1 MNRLIPLILAASLA
15 AAPARAEDSL
25 ADLVEAVA
33 PAVVNIHTTGTVS
46 QDWGFFG
53 SPFGRRRWTS
63 LGSGF
68 VVDADGL
75 IITNHHVVR
84 AASTIRVGLMDG
96 RTFDAAVVGVD
107 PDTDL
112 ALLSVDAKDLPAVT
126 LGEEPRVGESVFAV
140 GNPYGYD
147 HTVTAGIISARH
159 RDLGIGPYDDL
170 LQTDA
175 SINPGNSGGPLFD
188 MEGRLVGVNTAIHAS
203 GEGLGFAVPVPM
215 LDAVLPHLRQGGAVS
230 RGWTGLRATD
240 GEEALVVDRVYPK
253 GPAEEAGLQP
263 GDVLTA
269 VGDRPVHDAQSWN
282 RALGSAFPGDE
293 VRVTASRDGRDVSVN
308 LSVVDH
314 DEWSA
319 SWAGPPLEIPTLG
332 IAVRPPA
339 PDRLADTGL
348 DQEVGLEVV
357 QVSDDRSFFREGDI
371 LIEINGNVLR
381 DPMDLPPVADQV
393 MAKRKMTAVVLRGG
407 QMSRLF
413 YRW

>member
-1 MNRLIPLILAASLA
+1 MTRLALVLLASTLVTL
-15 AAPARAEDSL
+15 PARADDSL
-25 ADLVEAVA
+25 ADLVEQVA
-33 PAVVNIHTTGTVS
+33 PAVVNIHTSGSAS
-46 QDWGFFG
+46 QVWSPFAA
-53 SPFGRRRWTS
+53 PFGRRHWTS

-68 VVDADGL
+68 VVDSSGL

-126 LGEEPRVGESVFAV
+126 LGDEPRVGESVFAV

-188 MEGRLVGVNTAIHAS
+188 MAGQLVGVNTAIHAS

-215 LDAVLPHLRQGGAVS
+215 LRAVMPHLRAGGQVA
-230 RGWTGLRATD
+230 RGWTGLRAAD
-240 GEEALVVDRVYPK
+240 AEDALVVTDVYPG
-253 GPAEEAGLQP
+253 GPAEAAGLLP
-263 GDVLTA
+263 GDRLSA
-269 VGDRPVHDAQSWN
+269 VADRPVHDAKSWT
-282 RALGSAFPGDE
+282 RALGSAFPGDAVE
-293 VRVTASRDGRDVSVN
+293 IRAERSGEELKVTLD
-308 LSVVDH
+308 VVDH
-314 DEWSA
+314 EAWSA
-319 SWAGPPLEIPTLG
+319 RWGGPALEIPSLG

-339 PDRLADTGL
+339 PDRQGDTGL

-371 LIEINGNVLR
+371 IIEINGNVLR
-381 DPMDLPPVADQV
+381 DPMDLPAIADQV
-393 MAKRKMTAVVLRGG
+393 MAKRRMSAVVIRGG

>member
-1 MNRLIPLILAASLA
+1 MTRLALVLLALTLVPH
-15 AAPARAEDSL
+15 PARAEESL

-33 PAVVNIHTTGTVS
+33 PAVVNIHTTGTVA
-46 QDWGFFG
+46 QDWGIFG

-112 ALLSVDAKDLPAVT
+112 ALLSVDAKDLPEVM
-126 LGEEPRVGESVFAV
+126 LGSEPRVGEAVFAV

-188 MEGRLVGVNTAIHAS
+188 MAGQLVGVNTAIHAA

-215 LDAVLPHLRQGGAVS
+215 LRAVMPHLREGGQVS
-230 RGWTGLRATD
+230 RGWTGLRAAD
-240 GEEALVVDRVYPK
+240 SEDALVITDVYPD
-253 GPAEEAGLQP
+253 GPAEAAGLTP
-263 GDVLTA
+263 GDRLTA
-269 VGDRPVHDAQSWN
+269 VGDRPVHDAKSWT
-282 RALGSAFPGDE
+282 RALGSAFAGDAVE
-293 VRVTASRDGRDVSVN
+293 VAAVRNGEELRITLD
-308 LSVVDH
+308 VVDH
-314 DEWSA
+314 EAWSA
-319 SWAGPPLEIPTLG
+319 SWGGPALEVPALG
-332 IAVRPPA
+332 VSVRPPA
-339 PDRLADTGL
+339 PDRLGDTGL

-357 QVSDDRSFFREGDI
+357 QVTGERSFFREGDI
-371 LIEINGNVLR
+371 IIEINGNVLR

-393 MAKRKMTAVVLRGG
+393 LEKRKMIAVVIRGG

>member
-1 MNRLIPLILAASLA
+1 MIRWLPLLLVATLAV
-15 AAPARAEDSL
+15 APARAEDSL

-46 QDWGFFG
+46 QEWGFFG

-112 ALLSVDAKDLPAVT
+112 ALLSVEAKDLPTVP
-126 LGEEPRVGESVFAV
+126 LGDEPRVGESVFAV

-147 HTVTAGIISARH
+147 HTVTAGIVSARH

-188 MEGRLVGVNTAIHAS
+188 MAGQLVGVNTAIHAS

-215 LDAVLPHLRQGGAVS
+215 LRAVLPHLRRGGTVS

-240 GEEALVVDRVYPK
+240 GEDALVVDRVYPE
-253 GPAEEAGLQP
+253 GPAEVAGLEP
-263 GDVLTA
+263 GDQLTA
-269 VGDRPVHDAQSWN
+269 VGDRPVHDAQSWT

-293 VRVTASRDGRDVSVN
+293 VQVTASRGGRE
-308 LSVVDH
+308 LSVTLELVDH
-314 DEWSA
+314 GEWSA
-319 SWAGPPLEIPTLG
+319 SWAGPPLEIPSLG

-357 QVSDDRSFFREGDI
+357 QVIGERSFFREGDI
-371 LIEINGNVLR
+371 IIELNGNVLR
-381 DPMDLPPVADQV
+381 DPMDLPPVAEQV
-393 MAKRKMTAVVLRGG
+393 VSRRKMTAVVMRGG